1 MNTIKEYIMISIMAL
16 AIMIMTGVAKAEET
30 TTFGDFVSA
39 WASVPGKIIN
49 HVKSEAEDIKQYQQD
64 SWTDMKQKWPFKQ
77 NSSN

>member
-1 MNTIKEYIMISIMAL
+1 MNTIKEYIMISIMAM

-77 NSSN
+77 NSSK